1 MRRRRQFAVGGALVV
16 LLLIYFAFF
25 SGGSGNPGKAGTSTT
40 STGPGHHAIVTAE
53 RFPKRSPLNPDW
65 KGNGKTVTLGFG
77 GDVHFAGVVGENL
90 AKDPSTALG
99 TTIPQLFSGAQL
111 RMVNL
116 ETAVT
121 DGTCPEPQSKPYI
134 FDAPASAVTALKS
147 VSISLATEANDHGM
161 DCGPQG
167 LSQNLTIAQQASYP
181 IVGIGNNAAQAF
193 APYRITIDGQRIA
206 IITATQ
212 VIADNLVSTWTAT
225 GTQPGVASAIDPTEL
240 VREVQQV
247 RRTAD
252 TVIVYVHW
260 GTETQAC
267 PNPQQEPLAQQLV
280 KAGADIVI
288 GSGTHVLLGGGYLG
302 SAYVDYGLGN
312 LAFYDDEA
320 PETSS
325 GSLII
330 TAEGRHITGVV
341 FRPAT
346 ILAGLPQPL
355 SGAPA
360 ADRAPE
366 LERGARLH
374 RVVRHPF
381 GERGHHARR
390 NRGLRRASGGGDHD
404 HDHDHD
410 DRRLGLGRDDHVDHD
425 DRRRIRIVVDRHGHR
440 YRRHHHDD
448 DRACL
453 HHNLSHR
460 QRRLSRRRGLSA
472 QPTESKV
479 GAPSSSGTRAARA
492 VKLMA
497 WYQPQRSSK
506 SRSCA

>member
-1 MRRRRQFAVGGALVV
+1 MRRRRQFAVGGVLVL

-25 SGGSGNPGKAGTSTT
+25 SGGGGNSGTSGSSTT
-40 STGPGHHAIVTAE
+40 STAPGHHATVAAE
-53 RFPKRSPLNPDW
+53 HFPRRSPLNPDW

-90 AKDPSTALG
+90 AKNPATALG

-147 VSISLATEANDHGM
+147 ASISLATEANDHGL

-181 IVGIGNNAAQAF
+181 IVGIGNTAAQAF

-206 IITATQ
+206 VITATQ
-212 VIADNLVSTWTAT
+212 VIADNLMSTWTAT
-225 GTQPGVASAIDPTEL
+225 ATQPGVASAIDPTEL

-267 PNPQQEPLAQQLV
+267 PDPQQEPLAQQLV

-312 LAFYDDEA
+312 FAFYDNSP
-320 PETSS
+320 PENAS
-325 GSLII
+325 GSLVISA
-330 TAEGRHITGVV
+330 TGRHIDQVTW
-341 FRPAT
+341 RPAE
-346 ILAGLPQPL
+346 IVDDLPQPL
-355 SGAPA
+355 AGDAATAALAAWNQARTCTNVAATPGAPVA
-360 ADRAPE
+360 T
-366 LERGARLH
+366 
-374 RVVRHPF
+374 V
-381 GERGHHARR
+381 
-390 NRGLRRASGGGDHD
+390 
-404 HDHDHD
+404 
-410 DRRLGLGRDDHVDHD
+410 
-425 DRRRIRIVVDRHGHR
+425 
-440 YRRHHHDD
+440 
-448 DRACL
+448 
-453 HHNLSHR
+453 
-460 QRRLSRRRGLSA
+460 Q
-472 QPTESKV
+472 TESSPASPTAV
-479 GAPSSSGTRAARA
+479 QTLSVDSG
-492 VKLMA
+492 
-497 WYQPQRSSK
+497 
-506 SRSCA
+506 